1 MSRCMVCVLFA
12 GVRSIITCMEVIA
25 VKIIKEGERVRLQLA
40 LMDNRGKVEEMLF
53 NFTIHES
60 EFEELKAHMIE
71 HLNAFELKK

>member
-1 MSRCMVCVLFA
+1 M
-12 GVRSIITCMEVIA
+12 
-25 VKIIKEGERVRLQLA
+25 KIIKEGERVRLQLA
-40 LMDNRGKVEEMLF
+40 LMDNRGNVEEMLF